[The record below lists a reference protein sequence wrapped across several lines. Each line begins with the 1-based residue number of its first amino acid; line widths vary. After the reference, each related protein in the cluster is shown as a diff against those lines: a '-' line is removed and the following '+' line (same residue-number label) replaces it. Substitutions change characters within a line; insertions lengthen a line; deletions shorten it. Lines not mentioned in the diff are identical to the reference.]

1 MRKRLLSLFLAFL
14 FLFITIIPHTTVEAE
29 VGKITTPDDVSKK
42 LQGAGTETD
51 PWLISD
57 VESLYS
63 FLSIANDG
71 SGFNFHGFYVKL
83 VNDVIVNDISDFAS
97 WTTDSYSRLNVWN
110 GINEFDGTFDG
121 AGHEISGLY
130 IMNEKDDLGFFN
142 YSADSTIQNVV
153 FSSVYVSYGPNKN
166 IGTVVGHANETEIS
180 NLKINQGT
188 MQDFTSDEKNALGG
202 IIGKSQKISVSG
214 CTYNGKINGNC
225 KITEGIGGIIGYAE
239 GTCDIISS
247 SSLGKID
254 FTLGKPAWSYM
265 GGIIGKS
272 NCNVENSAG
281 ITVTNCKNEMDISGC
296 GYAGG
301 IAGSIEY
308 KAIDYGDQES
318 KVLQCSNSG
327 NLMSECSG
335 GIVAFAGGM
344 IKIYQSYNVG
354 TVNGNQYSGGVL
366 GYIHNTS
373 CAEAELLD
381 SYNIGD
387 VICEN
392 GYSGGI
398 VGLIVSGTTS
408 YTKVSNCFFYQQP
421 EKTKSAYGIA
431 ARLAFSGW
439 AFTGATF
446 ENVFYP
452 SGIKGYPDPEG
463 EIDWFTVDN
472 VKELEQ
478 WEYWADD
485 SFNSFDFTKVWKA
498 GQRYPILSWQVAGD
512 EDISTGEGNFKLVHS
527 LPVIQDEIK
536 AKAFLC
542 FIFNKSADKISSVSD
557 EDNYLKLITGTYDGT
572 DEEKWLKAFGLLQ
585 IIEANTEKYSND
597 SERVKK
603 RYTNALIK
611 YMRDRFDVKEGTSEE
626 AEMEILNSIW
636 GEESKAISD
645 ILFGITDYLSY
656 EETYENI
663 DWVYDTFNEI
673 KTARDA
679 TGKLENYV
687 KDLSAAIYS
696 IGTIVNSEYA
706 GRYNYFCQYVRMRKL
721 FENPNS
727 DEFQLIKATI
737 AFANQD
743 DNWFAGLIPLITGG
757 NYVDWTQKTD
767 LIDEWA
773 EYTYQLEEAVYN
785 YNIKDNSDPMFKK
798 YTHNQIQCPV
808 DVDVLSLN
816 GDLIAS
822 IKNNEIV
829 QNVPETEQDNLF
841 MMVAGDAKHIY
852 INDGANYILKITATD
867 YGTLNYSSSMVQNG
881 EEKIIN
887 NTLDVPLVEAKTFE
901 VNYETETEQKTS
913 YAELKENGRT
923 IPITTTNSFDN
934 VPVYQISVN
943 LLGDGEV
950 IGNGEY
956 REGDNV
962 FLRAIPRKGEDFYGW
977 EDEHGR
983 TISMDLVL
991 QFTAI
996 ENKKITAK
1004 FISKQLSDQPAPSG
1018 VTGGNGFIEGT
1029 LSAMEYRMV
1038 GDEDWTT
1045 CSDGTTEVEPGDYE
1059 VRMKETDEFAASDP
1073 ITVTVTKKD
1082 SGHEET
1088 DEEILNRVFGGAE
1101 KITGTKENME
1111 YSPSNSDEW
1120 KNCKDG
1126 STEAEPGEYK
1136 VRLKATES
1144 KPASDPVIVIVTKKV
1159 NDEDRPS
1166 DSKDALRNVSGGEEK
1181 ILGTT
1186 TNMEYSP
1193 SGLNAW
1199 SDCSDTET
1207 QVRPGKYDVRIKATD
1222 NTEASASIRVTV
1234 RKAKTAEESKKTIH
1248 PDTLEKEEQHT
1259 HHYEW
1264 KVIREATEEQDG
1276 EIDYLCS
1283 DCGEVEYRSM
1293 LSSFYVFNRN
1303 LSESIRQCWKNG
1315 TLVVDATKRG
1325 WISFSSM
1332 VLQALKDRPDV
1343 MLQLKYSYKGS
1354 TYEMLIPAGQ
1364 YDELKKLFD
1373 KSSVKDSQ
1381 GNGLYCG
1388 YLNLATK
1395 YPAKKVK

>member
-29 VGKITTPDDVSKK
+29 VGKITTPDDVSKR

-130 IMNEKDDLGFFN
+130 ILNEKDDLGFFN

-153 FSSVYVSYGPNKN
+153 FSNVYVSYGPNKN
-166 IGTVVGHANETEIS
+166 IGTIVGHANETEIS

-327 NLMSECSG
+327 NMMSECSG

-344 IKIYQSYNVG
+344 IKIYQSYNTG

-421 EKTKSAYGIA
+421 EKTESAYGIA
-431 ARLAFSGW
+431 ARLVFSGW

-452 SGIKGYPDPEG
+452 SGMKGYPDPEG
-463 EIDWFTVDN
+463 EIDWFTVNN
-472 VKELEQ
+472 VCDTDEM
-478 WEYWADD
+478 
-485 SFNSFDFTKVWKA
+485 NSVLQGFDFENVWKI
-498 GQRYPILSWQVAGD
+498 GHHYPILRWQKS
-512 EDISTGEGNFKLVHS
+512 EEGESIENNQNRLSMGWPLLNIWYTFYDSENQRENIL
-527 LPVIQDEIK
+527 
-536 AKAFLC
+536 KAFLYPNNGILGVLIETVYSLFDFQGFC
-542 FIFNKSADKISSVSD
+542 FGLSMLAAADYNGQINIQSYTKQAGNSLNEYGYTGTEIRKEKKNNVEESDAFLYTCKDENLRYTILQAQWSQVSLNLKKAEVLKNITKDSDIVFEIQNEIKNHPLVVKITAENFKHAVAIAKDEKPIYENGKYWFKVYDCNAPYVDLKRINDGTHLSKYYNVPSSLIGIDNDNKTLEVYEYDQSKKERNLMAKVSYEKAHKDFHFYDTTKLDDNFWNKDGWVTSTEKTSRIFSNGNNLKVSGSNDTCLAVVNEYNVDYLANNVEWDWYCGDNNEETKLGWLTYPRNDVDIVLGENGGNIVRVEDGDSSVVSVHTDGITEVAMKETNDLILKSD
-557 EDNYLKLITGTYDGT
+557 NDNTNFAI
-572 DEEKWLKAFGLLQ
+572 GLWNEGQ
-585 IIEANTEKYSND
+585 DHGIIKGVINA
-597 SERVKK
+597 SETVH
-603 RYTNALIK
+603 
-611 YMRDRFDVKEGTSEE
+611 
-626 AEMEILNSIW
+626 
-636 GEESKAISD
+636 ISD
-645 ILFGITDYLSY
+645 IDLGGTSIDYTGNKDDISA
-656 EETYENI
+656 NK
-663 DWVYDTFNEI
+663 YDE
-673 KTARDA
+673 D
-679 TGKLENYV
+679 GKLV
-687 KDLSAAIYS
+687 
-696 IGTIVNSEYA
+696 
-706 GRYNYFCQYVRMRKL
+706 
-721 FENPNS
+721 
-727 DEFQLIKATI
+727 
-737 AFANQD
+737 
-743 DNWFAGLIPLITGG
+743 
-757 NYVDWTQKTD
+757 
-767 LIDEWA
+767 
-773 EYTYQLEEAVYN
+773 
-785 YNIKDNSDPMFKK
+785 
-798 YTHNQIQCPV
+798 
-808 DVDVLSLN
+808 
-816 GDLIAS
+816 
-822 IKNNEIV
+822 
-829 QNVPETEQDNLF
+829 
-841 MMVAGDAKHIY
+841 
-852 INDGANYILKITATD
+852 
-867 YGTLNYSSSMVQNG
+867 
-881 EEKIIN
+881 EKIPIN
-887 NTLDVPLVEAKTFE
+887 SHKAGT
-901 VNYETETEQKTS
+901 
-913 YAELKENGRT
+913 
-923 IPITTTNSFDN
+923 
-934 VPVYQISVN
+934 
-943 LLGDGEV
+943 
-950 IGNGEY
+950 
-956 REGDNV
+956 
-962 FLRAIPRKGEDFYGW
+962 
-977 EDEHGR
+977 
-983 TISMDLVL
+983 
-991 QFTAI
+991 
-996 ENKKITAK
+996 
-1004 FISKQLSDQPAPSG
+1004 PSG
-1018 VTGGNGFIEGT
+1018 VTGDAGFIGGT
-1029 LSAMEYRMV
+1029 TSAMEYRMV
-1038 GDEDWTT
+1038 SSEDWTT

-1059 VRMKETDEFAASDP
+1059 VRMKETDELAASDP

-1088 DEEILNRVFGGAE
+1088 DEEILSRVSGGAE
-1101 KITGTKENME
+1101 KITGTNENME

-1120 KNCKDG
+1120 KNCKEG

-1144 KPASDPVIVIVTKKV
+1144 KPASDPVIVIVTEKV

-1166 DSKDALRNVSGGEEK
+1166 DSKEALRNVSGGEEK

-1234 RKAKTAEESKKTIH
+1234 RKIKTAEESKRTIH
-1248 PDTLEKEEQHT
+1248 PDALEKEEQHT

-1264 KVIREATEEQDG
+1264 KVVREATEDQDG

-1303 LSESIRQCWKNG
+1303 LSESIRRCWKNG

-1343 MLQLKYSYKGS
+1343 MLQLKYNYKGT